1 METNETLEPHID
13 ENGPAIQKVPQFGFG
28 PWYVFLAFNIVP
40 KPKKKTLI
48 LVHSSPEW
56 VLQIKNFGEAG
67 TSLWR
72 SVVIIGPFEV
82 DKHARVFKDLWE
94 RGPRPRHERLLWGI
108 VMCYNYK
115 TTHNIRVWF
124 RKNDGLML
132 GVSEVERLQNEKK
145 KRQRVRRGRRGKPGE
160 RMQRIYE
167 LVTPEEREKTLGA
180 TKVRREIRDMRK
192 KDGM

>member
-1 METNETLEPHID
+1 METIVTSDPNTDGNDLV
-13 ENGPAIQKVPQFGFG
+13 IQKVPQHGFG

-56 VLQIKNFGEAG
+56 VLKIKNFGEAG
-67 TSLWR
+67 VSLWR

-108 VMCYNYK
+108 VMCHNYSK
-115 TTHNIRVWF
+115 IHNIRVWF
-124 RKNDGLML
+124 RTKEDLVL
-132 GVSEVERLQNEKK
+132 GVTEVGHLKNERKK
-145 KRQRVRRGRRGKPGE
+145 KDSE
-160 RMQRIYE
+160 
-167 LVTPEEREKTLGA
+167 
-180 TKVRREIRDMRK
+180 
-192 KDGM
+192 